1 MAKTYEGLKTAAN
14 IIKNE
19 IEAEKNTATR
29 VGTMLVDCI
38 DKVEDV
44 DNTVNTRIGNVNNAL
59 SGKIAGVET
68 SIESVNKKIK
78 TLEPIDVT
86 ALMTVGGTLAETAVS
101 GGFNSLVVHPL
112 YFKGPFYSTVHVCI
126 SNRVYYLVA
135 HHIGYTTDG
144 KMFRLQRVAE
154 CTAENGVMTCNKLTE
169 LEE

>member
-1 MAKTYEGLKTAAN
+1 MAKTYEGLKAAAN

-59 SGKIAGVET
+59 SGKIAA

-78 TLEPIDVT
+78 SLEPIDVT
-86 ALMTVGGTLAETAVS
+86 ALMTVGGTLAETTVS

-112 YFKGPFYSTVHVCI
+112 YFKGVFYGTVHACI
-126 SNRVYYLVA
+126 SNKVYYLVT
-135 HHIGYTTDG
+135 HRIGYSTDG
-144 KMFRLQRVAE
+144 KMFRMQRVAE